1 MDGPWRTIAT
11 YRNKGKDLVTDA
23 ETYLWS
29 KHPNFDQVAD
39 LPART
44 GEPLEAAI
52 ARLDDGV
59 RERFVSHGW
68 RLMDPYTVSKSANSY
83 RRFVLGAKGEFSVEK
98 DCYVRLNTGWFSDR
112 TVCFLAA
119 GHPCIVQD
127 TGFARRV
134 PCGAG
139 LHSWRSPEEATEAH
153 VRVTRDY
160 ERQARAAR
168 AIALEFFEARVLLP
182 PLLEAAGL

>member
-1 MDGPWRTIAT
+1 M
-11 YRNKGKDLVTDA
+11 
-23 ETYLWS
+23 LWS

-52 ARLDDGV
+52 ANLDDGV

-119 GHPCIVQD
+119 GRPCI
-127 TGFARRV
+127 
-134 PCGAG
+134 
-139 LHSWRSPEEATEAH
+139 
-153 VRVTRDY
+153 
-160 ERQARAAR
+160 
-168 AIALEFFEARVLLP
+168 
-182 PLLEAAGL
+182 EAAGHRPP

>member
-1 MDGPWRTIAT
+1 MDAPWRTIAT
-11 YRNKGKDLVTDA
+11 YRNKGKALVIDG

-39 LPART
+39 LPAHT

-52 ARLDDGV
+52 ASLDDGV

-68 RLMDPYTVSKSANSY
+68 RLIDPYTVSKSADSY

-112 TVCFLAA
+112 IGDKSRPTRSEEHTSELQSRPHLVCRL
-119 GHPCIVQD
+119 
-127 TGFARRV
+127 
-134 PCGAG
+134 
-139 LHSWRSPEEATEAH
+139 
-153 VRVTRDY
+153 
-160 ERQARAAR
+160 
-168 AIALEFFEARVLLP
+168 
-182 PLLEAAGL
+182 LLEKKK